1 MHANLIKMSK
11 TYLTNGK
18 QLSFEKAQ
26 VMAIINITPDSFYD
40 GGKFSSVTDI
50 IKDAEMKIHE
60 GATII
65 DIGAASSR
73 SNALAIPV
81 KDEIIRLREPLMKLR
96 KEFPKIFISIDTYLA
111 DVAEFAIDLGAD
123 IINDISGSQM
133 DKSMLEVVA
142 KHQIAYVLMH
152 MQGTP
157 QNMQKN
163 PSYEDVVKDIS
174 AFYTSKIGQCKNLG
188 FDKLI
193 IDVGFGFGKTVEHNY
208 QLLKHLNEFTSFD
221 YPLLVGLSRKS
232 MINKVI
238 HTSPVTALNGTTVL
252 NTIALQNGAKILR
265 VHDVKEAKQAVDLF
279 EFYKSVDINN
289 TTSLL
294 Q

>member
-1 MHANLIKMSK
+1 VPTNLTKMTK

-73 SNALAIPV
+73 PKAPSVSV
-81 KDEIIRLREPLMKLR
+81 KDEIVRLREPLTKLR
-96 KEFPKIFISIDTYLA
+96 KEFPKMLISIDTYLSE
-111 DVAEFAIDLGAD
+111 VAEFAIDLGAD
-123 IINDISGSQM
+123 IINDISGGELDSKM
-133 DKSMLEVVA
+133 IDVVS

-157 QNMQKN
+157 QNMQLN
-163 PSYEDVVKDIS
+163 PTYENVVKELGD
-174 AFYTSKIGQCKNLG
+174 FYKSKIADCQSKG
-188 FDKLI
+188 FEKLI

-208 QLLKHLNEFTSFD
+208 ELLKHLREFTEFGF
-221 YPLLVGLSRKS
+221 PILAGLSRKS

-252 NTIALQNGAKILR
+252 NTIALQNGANILR
-265 VHDVKEAKQAVDLF
+265 VHDVKEAKQAIDLF
-279 EFYKSVDINN
+279 EFYKAVK
-289 TTSLL
+289 
-294 Q
+294 

>member
-1 MHANLIKMSK
+1 MTK

-18 QLSFEKAQ
+18 QLSFDKAQ

-50 IKDAEMKIHE
+50 VKDAEMKISE

-73 SNALAIPV
+73 EKAISISV
-81 KDEIIRLREPLMKLR
+81 KDEIFRLREPLTKLR
-96 KEFPKIFISIDTYLA
+96 KEFPKMLISVDTYLSE
-111 DVAEFAIDLGAD
+111 VAEFAIDLGAD
-123 IINDISGSQM
+123 IINDISGGELD
-133 DKSMLEVVA
+133 DKMLDVVA

-157 QNMQKN
+157 QNMQLN
-163 PSYEDVVKDIS
+163 PTYDNVVKELGE
-174 AFYTSKIGQCKNLG
+174 FYKSKITDCQSKG

-208 QLLKHLNEFTSFD
+208 ELLKHLHDFTEFGF
-221 YPLLVGLSRKS
+221 PILAGLSRKS

-279 EFYKSVDINN
+279 EFYKAVK
-289 TTSLL
+289 
-294 Q
+294 

>member
-1 MHANLIKMSK
+1 VPTNLTKMTK

-50 IKDAEMKIHE
+50 IKDAEVKIHE

-73 SNALAIPV
+73 PKAVSVTV
-81 KDEIIRLREPLMKLR
+81 KDEIFRLREPLTKLR
-96 KEFPKIFISIDTYLA
+96 KEFPKMLISIDTYLSE
-111 DVAEFAIDLGAD
+111 VAEFAIDLGAD
-123 IINDISGSQM
+123 IINDISGGELDEKM
-133 DKSMLEVVA
+133 IDVVA

-157 QNMQKN
+157 QNMQLN
-163 PSYEDVVKDIS
+163 PTYENVVKELRD
-174 AFYTSKIGQCKNLG
+174 FYKSKIADCQSKG
-188 FDKLI
+188 FEKLI

-208 QLLKHLNEFTSFD
+208 ELLKHLHDFTEFGF
-221 YPLLVGLSRKS
+221 PILAGLSRKS

-252 NTIALQNGAKILR
+252 NTIALQNGANILR
-265 VHDVKEAKQAVDLF
+265 VHDVKEAKQAVDLY
-279 EFYKSVDINN
+279 EFYKSVK
-289 TTSLL
+289 
-294 Q
+294 

>member
-1 MHANLIKMSK
+1 MSK

-73 SNALAIPV
+73 PNAIAISA

-96 KEFPKIFISIDTYLA
+96 KEFPEILISIDTYLA

-133 DKSMLEVVA
+133 DQSMLDVVA

-163 PSYEDVVKDIS
+163 PSYDDVVKDIS
-174 AFYTSKIGQCKNLG
+174 TFYTSKIEQCKSLG

-208 QLLKHLNEFTSFD
+208 QLLKHLNEFIVFD

-265 VHDVKEAKQAVDLF
+265 VHDIKEAKQAVDLF
-279 EFYKSVDINN
+279 EFYKRV
-289 TTSLL
+289 
-294 Q
+294 

>member
-1 MHANLIKMSK
+1 MTK

-50 IKDAEMKIHE
+50 VKDAEMKIME

-73 SNALAIPV
+73 ANATLIPV
-81 KDEIIRLREPLMKLR
+81 KDEIFRLREPLIKLR
-96 KEFPKIFISIDTYLA
+96 KEFPKIFISIDTYLSE
-111 DVAEFAIDLGAD
+111 VAEFAIDLGAD

-157 QNMQKN
+157 QNMQRN
-163 PSYEDVVKDIS
+163 PTYNDVVKEIS
-174 AFYTSKIGQCKNLG
+174 DYYVSKIEESKSLG
-188 FDKLI
+188 FEKLI
-193 IDVGFGFGKTVEHNY
+193 LDVGFGFGKTVEHNY
-208 QLLKHLNEFTSFD
+208 QLLKHLNEFAKFE

-238 HTSPVTALNGTTVL
+238 QTSPVTALNGTTVL

-279 EFYKSVDINN
+279 EFYKKA
-289 TTSLL
+289 
-294 Q
+294 

>member
-1 MHANLIKMSK
+1 MTK

-65 DIGAASSR
+65 DIGATSSR
-73 SNALAIPV
+73 PKAISVSV
-81 KDEIIRLREPLMKLR
+81 KDEIFRLREPLTKLR
-96 KEFPKIFISIDTYLA
+96 KEFPKMLISIDTYLSE
-111 DVAEFAIDLGAD
+111 VAEFAIDLGAD
-123 IINDISGSQM
+123 IINDISGGELDNKM
-133 DKSMLEVVA
+133 IDVVS

-157 QNMQKN
+157 QNMQLN
-163 PSYEDVVKDIS
+163 PTYENVVKELSD
-174 AFYTSKIGQCKNLG
+174 FYKLKIADCQSKG
-188 FDKLI
+188 FEKLI
-193 IDVGFGFGKTVEHNY
+193 IDVGFGFGKTVEHNFE
-208 QLLKHLNEFTSFD
+208 LLKHLHDFTEFGF
-221 YPLLVGLSRKS
+221 PILAGLSRKS

-252 NTIALQNGAKILR
+252 NTIALQNCANILR

-279 EFYKSVDINN
+279 EFYKGG
-289 TTSLL
+289 
-294 Q
+294 

>member
-1 MHANLIKMSK
+1 VNANLIKMSK

-73 SNALAIPV
+73 PNAIAISV
-81 KDEIIRLREPLMKLR
+81 NDEIIRLREPLMKLR

-111 DVAEFAIDLGAD
+111 EVAEFAIDLGAD

-133 DKSMLEVVA
+133 DKSMLDVVA

-163 PSYEDVVKDIS
+163 PSYDDVVKDIS
-174 AFYTSKIGQCKNLG
+174 TFYISKIEQCKSLG

-208 QLLKHLNEFTSFD
+208 QLLKHLSEFTSFD

-279 EFYKSVDINN
+279 EFYKSV
-289 TTSLL
+289 
-294 Q
+294 

>member
-1 MHANLIKMSK
+1 M
-11 TYLTNGK
+11 YLTNGK

-40 GGKFSSVTDI
+40 GGKFSSVSDI
-50 IKDAEMKIHE
+50 VKDAEMKISE

-73 SNALAIPV
+73 PKAPSVSV
-81 KDEIIRLREPLMKLR
+81 KDEIFRLREPLTKLR
-96 KEFPKIFISIDTYLA
+96 KEFPKMLISIDTYLSE
-111 DVAEFAIDLGAD
+111 VAEFAIDLGAD
-123 IINDISGSQM
+123 IINDISGGELDSKM
-133 DKSMLEVVA
+133 IDAVA

-157 QNMQKN
+157 QNMQLN
-163 PSYEDVVKDIS
+163 PTYENVVKELGD
-174 AFYTSKIGQCKNLG
+174 FYKSKIADCQSKG

-193 IDVGFGFGKTVEHNY
+193 IDVGFGFGKTVEHNFE
-208 QLLKHLNEFTSFD
+208 LLKHLNDFTEFGF
-221 YPLLVGLSRKS
+221 PILAGLSRKS

-252 NTIALQNGAKILR
+252 NTIALQNGANILR
-265 VHDVKEAKQAVDLF
+265 VHDVKEAKQAIDLF
-279 EFYKSVDINN
+279 EFYKAVK
-289 TTSLL
+289 
-294 Q
+294 